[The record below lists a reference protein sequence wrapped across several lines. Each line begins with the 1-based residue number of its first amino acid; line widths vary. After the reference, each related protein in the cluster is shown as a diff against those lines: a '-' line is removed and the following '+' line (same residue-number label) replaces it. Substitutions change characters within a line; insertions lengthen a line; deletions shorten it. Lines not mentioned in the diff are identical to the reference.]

1 MANASAAAEPQDSQ
15 CALKLELSSASWKGA
30 DKLGSFALS
39 LRWVRTA
46 HKSVNYTS
54 TFAMYDAHTIITFS
68 QRHVKRCENHGH
80 RAPQQYTLR
89 CTASWLRGFG
99 PSIARAAPNLVV
111 RPVLIMSATARSV
124 SKGSA
129 ASRPATRVAPSNF
142 RTVDAIVDIWA
153 DDVVVDAVKRVFVL
167 DRVHVNL
174 WMLGQVI

>member
-1 MANASAAAEPQDSQ
+1 M
-15 CALKLELSSASWKGA
+15 SSCHSCYVRGTV
-30 DKLGSFALS
+30 S
-39 LRWVRTA
+39 LRRGVGCPSGGKKISVTELVRTA

-68 QRHVKRCENHGH
+68 QRHVKVVKITGTGRPNS
-80 RAPQQYTLR
+80 QYTLR

-129 ASRPATRVAPSNF
+129 ASRPATSVAPSKF
-142 RTVDAIVDIWA
+142 RTVDAIVAIWA
-153 DDVVVDAVKRVFVL
+153 DDVLVDAVKRVFVL
-167 DRVHVNL
+167 DRVHFNL